1 MKRKYIFSTGAIG
14 IIFMMIGQLS
24 FAVNDTLVKE
34 IVIDNTNNLSVI
46 NVIFLRGLLSTSFIF
61 IYLKFYE
68 KKNII
73 NIFKIKNYHK
83 RGIYEVLTAICFFTG
98 LILLPVA
105 EVYTLLMTNPFFV
118 TIFAFLFL
126 KEKVGIRRWIA
137 VAVGFVGVIFVV
149 NPQDISFNFL
159 YIFPIIA
166 AVFLTIR
173 DIATKGIAT
182 KSNSFEIIFIT
193 SILMTLFSG
202 IGSLFFEFTFKIEYL
217 PNLFISSIFL
227 TIAYIFSVL
236 TIFYA
241 PLSLTASARYS
252 VIVFGMIF
260 GYLIL
265 NEIPS
270 SNMVIGATI
279 ISLSGLF
286 VIRRQ
291 KKLGKID

>member
-34 IVIDNTNNLSVI
+34 IVVDNTNNLSVI
-46 NVIFLRGLLSTSFIF
+46 NVIFLRGLLSTGFIF

-149 NPQDISFNFL
+149 NPQNINFNFL

-166 AVFLTIR
+166 AIFLTIR

-182 KSNSFEIIFIT
+182 KTNSFEIIFIT

-202 IGSLFFEFTFKIEYL
+202 IGSLFFQFTFKIEYL

-291 KKLGKID
+291 KKLGRIE

>member
-34 IVIDNTNNLSVI
+34 IVVDNTNNLSVI
-46 NVIFLRGLLSTSFIF
+46 NVIFLRGLLSTGFIY

-83 RGIYEVLTAICFFTG
+83 RGIYEVLTAICFFIG

-118 TIFAFLFL
+118 TIFAFLFI
-126 KEKVGIRRWIA
+126 KEKVGIRRWVA

-149 NPQDISFNFL
+149 NPQNISFNFL

-182 KSNSFEIIFIT
+182 KTNSFEIIFIT

-265 NEIPS
+265 SEIPS
-270 SNMVIGATI
+270 TNMVIGATI

>member
-1 MKRKYIFSTGAIG
+1 MKRKYIFSVGALG
-14 IIFMMIGQLS
+14 IIFMMLGQLS
-24 FAVNDTLVKE
+24 FSINDTLVKE
-34 IVIDNTNNLSVI
+34 IVIDSKNNMSVI
-46 NVIFLRGLLSTSFIF
+46 NIIFLRGLITTTFIF
-61 IYLKFYE
+61 LYLKFYE
-68 KKNII
+68 RKNIFD
-73 NIFKIKNYHK
+73 IFKIKKYHQ

-126 KEKVGIRRWIA
+126 KEKVGIRRWTA
-137 VAVGFVGVIFVV
+137 VIIGFIGVIIVI
-149 NPQDISFNFL
+149 NPQNINFNFL
-159 YIFPIIA
+159 FIFPIIA

-173 DIATKGIAT
+173 DIKTKGIAT
-182 KSNSFEIIFIT
+182 KTNSFEIIFIT

-217 PNLFISSIFL
+217 SNLFISSIFL
-227 TIAYIFSVL
+227 TVAYIFSVL

-241 PLSLTASARYS
+241 PLSLTASSRYS

-270 SNMVIGATI
+270 VNMIIGATI

-291 KKLGKID
+291 KKLGKIE

>member
-1 MKRKYIFSTGAIG
+1 MKRKYILSAGAIG
-14 IIFMMIGQLS
+14 IIFMMLGQLS
-24 FAVNDTLVKE
+24 FSINDTLVKE
-34 IVIDNTNNLSVI
+34 IVIDNKNNLSII
-46 NVIFLRGLLSTSFIF
+46 NILFLRGILTTSFIF
-61 IYLKFYE
+61 LYLKFYE
-68 KKNII
+68 KKNIL
-73 NIFKIKNYHK
+73 NIFKMKKYHL
-83 RGIYEVLTAICFFTG
+83 RGIYEVLTAVCFFTG

-118 TIFAFLFL
+118 TIFAFIFL
-126 KEKVGIRRWIA
+126 KEKVGIRRWSA
-137 VAVGFVGVIFVV
+137 VIIGFIGVIFVI
-149 NPQDISFNFL
+149 NPQNINFNFL

-182 KSNSFEIIFIT
+182 KKNSFEIIFIT
-193 SILMTLFSG
+193 SVLITLFSG
-202 IGSLFFEFTFKIEYL
+202 IGSLFFEFTFRIEYL

-227 TIAYIFSVL
+227 TAAYIFSVL

-241 PLSLTASARYS
+241 PLSLTASSRYS

-270 SNMVIGATI
+270 ANMLIGATI

-286 VIRRQ
+286 VINREKR
-291 KKLGKID
+291 LGKIE

>member
-1 MKRKYIFSTGAIG
+1 MKRKYILSGGTIG
-14 IIFMMIGQLS
+14 IILMMLGQLCFS
-24 FAVNDTLVKE
+24 INDTLVKLMVVE
-34 IVIDNTNNLSVI
+34 LKNNMSVVNI
-46 NVIFLRGLLSTSFIF
+46 IFLRGLITSFLILL
-61 IYLKFYE
+61 YLKFYE

-73 NIFKIKNYHK
+73 NIIKIKK
-83 RGIYEVLTAICFFTG
+83 FRQRGFYEVLTAISFFIG

-118 TIFAFLFL
+118 IIFAFIFL
-126 KEKVGIRRWIA
+126 KEKVGIRRWTA
-137 VAVGFVGVIFVV
+137 VIIGFIGVLFVI
-149 NPQDISFNFL
+149 NPQNVNFNFL

-166 AVFLTIR
+166 AIFLTIR

-193 SILMTLFSG
+193 SILITLFSG
-202 IGSLFFEFTFKIEYL
+202 IGSLFFDFTFNIEYL
-217 PNLFISSIFL
+217 SNLIISSIFL
-227 TIAYIFSVL
+227 TIAYVFSVL

-241 PLSLTASARYS
+241 PLSLTASSRYS

-265 NEIPS
+265 GEIPS
-270 SNMVIGATI
+270 TNMIFGAII
-279 ISLSGLF
+279 ISISGLF
-286 VIRRQ
+286 VINRQ

>member
-34 IVIDNTNNLSVI
+34 IVIDNTNNLSVL

-61 IYLKFYE
+61 LYLKFYE

-149 NPQDISFNFL
+149 NPQNISFNFL

-270 SNMVIGATI
+270 TNMVIGATI